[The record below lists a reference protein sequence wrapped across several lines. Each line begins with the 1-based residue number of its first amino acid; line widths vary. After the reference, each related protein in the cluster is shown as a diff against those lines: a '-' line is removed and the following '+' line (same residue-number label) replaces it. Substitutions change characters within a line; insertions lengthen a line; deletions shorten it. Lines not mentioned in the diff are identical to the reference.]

1 MSNKV
6 QNIRVNPIAL
16 KDLMGIKE
24 HITEELD
31 SPDAALKIV
40 KKIVDSYEKLSDF
53 PGMGISLNSKIDI
66 PTDYRFLVSE
76 EYIIFYKLE
85 GKHVS
90 ICRILNA
97 RMDYLKVLFREKRI

>member
-1 MSNKV
+1 MQK
-6 QNIRVNPIAL
+6 IRVNPIAL
-16 KDLMGIKE
+16 KDLMSIKE
-24 HITEELD
+24 YITEELD

-40 KKIVDSYEKLSDF
+40 KKIVDSYEKLRDF

-85 GKHVS
+85 GEYVS
-90 ICRILNA
+90 IYRILNA
-97 RMDYLKVLFREKRI
+97 RMDYLKVLFTEQK